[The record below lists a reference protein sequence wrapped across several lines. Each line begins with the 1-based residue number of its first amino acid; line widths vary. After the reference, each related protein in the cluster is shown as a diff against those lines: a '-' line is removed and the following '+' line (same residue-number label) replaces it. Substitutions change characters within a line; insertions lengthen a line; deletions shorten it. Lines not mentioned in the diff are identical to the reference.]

1 MTGAY
6 RSWVVWAVGLS
17 AYIVAVLHRT
27 SFGVAGLEAG
37 ERYDATPAVLAGF
50 VVLQLLVY
58 AALQVPGGLALDR
71 FGSRRMLV
79 AGGLLMAGGQFVL
92 AVALGLPLAVFGR
105 VMVGAGDAVTFI
117 SVLRLVGRW
126 FPPRRVPLM
135 TQMTGLVGQLGQ
147 VLSAVPLL
155 AVLYGVGWT
164 AAFGS
169 AAALGVLV
177 VVLTLLVVRDAPPGV
192 STDPP
197 PGESRSLLHGLR
209 TSWLERGTRLGVW
222 THAGTQF
229 SSTVFALLWG
239 APFLIAA
246 QGLSPAEAGG
256 LLALLVLVGIVFG
269 PLFGEFVARY
279 PLRRSTLVLTVI
291 GLTAATWTVV
301 LVLPQPVPRWLL
313 VVLVVVLAMGA
324 PGSMIGF
331 DYARTFNPEHRQ
343 GSAVGMVNMGGFL
356 AAPLVALAMG
366 IVLDLAGGYTTDAF
380 RLAWSVQYVGW
391 VAAGLAVWISRERI
405 RRDLAADGQVITPIR
420 EVLARHRRRGRR

>member
-1 MTGAY
+1 
-6 RSWVVWAVGLS
+6 
-17 AYIVAVLHRT
+17 
-27 SFGVAGLEAG
+27 
-37 ERYDATPAVLAGF
+37 
-50 VVLQLLVY
+50 
-58 AALQVPGGLALDR
+58 
-71 FGSRRMLV
+71 
-79 AGGLLMAGGQFVL
+79 
-92 AVALGLPLAVFGR
+92 
-105 VMVGAGDAVTFI
+105 
-117 SVLRLVGRW
+117 
-126 FPPRRVPLM
+126 
-135 TQMTGLVGQLGQ
+135 
-147 VLSAVPLL
+147 
-155 AVLYGVGWT
+155 
-164 AAFGS
+164 
-169 AAALGVLV
+169 
-177 VVLTLLVVRDAPPGV
+177 
-192 STDPP
+192 
-197 PGESRSLLHGLR
+197 
-209 TSWLERGTRLGVW
+209 
-222 THAGTQF
+222 
-229 SSTVFALLWG
+229 
-239 APFLIAA
+239 
-246 QGLSPAEAGG
+246 